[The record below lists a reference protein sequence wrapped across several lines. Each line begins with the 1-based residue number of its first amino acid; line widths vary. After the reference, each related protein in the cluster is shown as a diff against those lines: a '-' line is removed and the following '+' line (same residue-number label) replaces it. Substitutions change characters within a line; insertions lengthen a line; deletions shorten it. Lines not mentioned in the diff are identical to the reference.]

1 MTTTLAPEHT
11 LTPGAAP
18 ELRDADL
25 SPRDRSEGSAGGR
38 SRIRRFW
45 RGPERD
51 PAWAR
56 PALFLL
62 LAVTAVLYLWD
73 LGSSGWANSY
83 YAAAVQ
89 AGTKSW
95 KAMFFGSTDASN
107 FITVDKTPLSLWPM
121 EISARIFGLNSWS
134 MLVPQALMGVAT
146 VGVLYATVK
155 RWFGAGAGLLA
166 GAICALTPVA
176 ALMFRF
182 NNPDASLTLLMTLG
196 AYAVTR
202 ALEQD
207 STKWV
212 IAAGAFVGLA
222 FLAKELQAFL
232 VLPAFGLVYLVAGPP
247 KLGRRLWHCILMGL
261 STMAFAGWWIAIVY
275 AWPASS
281 RPYLGGSQDNTF
293 FDVLFGYNGFGRLSG
308 NETGSVGGLGGNGGF
323 GGAGGQWGP
332 TGLTRLFNSAFGGEA
347 SWLLPAALIFLVGVL
362 AWTLPRHRTDR
373 ARAGMVLWGG
383 WLVVTGLAISLGKG
397 IIHEYYTVA
406 LAPAIGAVVAI
417 GAVFLWR
424 KREHAGARAI
434 LAAAVG
440 ATAIWS
446 AILLDRAADWNPWL
460 HDVVLFGGGI
470 TALALLF
477 PIVNKRVATF
487 VAASAVVLCLA
498 APAAW
503 TLSTVSTPHN
513 GAIPTSG
520 PSGAGGFGRG
530 GLGGGPGGGAGGFPG
545 GQLPGGTANGG
556 TANGGT
562 TNGGFPGGAGGAG
575 GAGGLLNAGT
585 VSDEIAQFLQENSDG
600 FRWVAAAVG
609 ANSAAGYQLASGEAI
624 MAIGGFN
631 GSDPAPTLA
640 QFKEYVAQGKIHYFI
655 SGGGLGGGGG
665 FGGPGGGSNGTGSSI
680 SSWVSSNFESVTVG
694 GTTFYDLTKP
704 LS

>member
-1 MTTTLAPEHT
+1 MTSTLAPPT
-11 LTPGAAP
+11 DTAPATPAGDGQFWD
-18 ELRDADL
+18 RDVAD
-25 SPRDRSEGSAGGR
+25 RDRQTARAGGG
-38 SRIRRFW
+38 SRLRRVW
-45 RGPERD
+45 RGPEDD

-56 PALFLL
+56 PALFALL
-62 LAVTAVLYLWD
+62 LVTAVLYLWD
-73 LGSSGWANSY
+73 LGASGWANSY

-121 EISARIFGLNSWS
+121 EISARIFGLSSWS

-146 VGVLYATVK
+146 VGVLYAAVK
-155 RWFGAGAGLLA
+155 RWFGASAGLLA
-166 GAICALTPVA
+166 GAVCALTPVA

-182 NNPDASLTLLMTLG
+182 NNPDASLTMLMAFG

-202 ALEQD
+202 ALEKD

-222 FLAKELQAFL
+222 FLSKELQAFL
-232 VLPAFGLVYLVAGPP
+232 VLPAFGLAYLVAGPP
-247 KLGRRLWHCILMGL
+247 KLGRRIWHCIVMGL
-261 STMAFAGWWIAIVY
+261 STMVFAGWWIAIVY

-308 NETGSVGGLGGNGGF
+308 NETGSVGGFGGN
-323 GGAGGQWGP
+323 GGQWGP

-347 SWLLPAALIFLVGVL
+347 SWLLPAALILLVGVL

-373 ARAGMVLWGG
+373 TRAGMLLWGG

-406 LAPAIGAVVAI
+406 LAPAIGAVVGI

-424 KREHAGARAI
+424 KREHAGARALMG
-434 LAAAVG
+434 LAMG
-440 ATAIWS
+440 ATAVWC
-446 AILLDRAADWNPWL
+446 AILLDRASDWNPWL
-460 HDVVLFGGGI
+460 HDVVLFGGGLV
-470 TALALLF
+470 ALALLF

-487 VAASAVVLCLA
+487 VAASAIVLGLA

-503 TLSTVSTPHN
+503 TLSTVNTPHS
-513 GAIPTSG
+513 GSIPTSG
-520 PSGAGGFGRG
+520 PGGGRGFGRG
-530 GLGGGPGGGAGGFPG
+530 GPGGGGGFPG
-545 GQLPGGTANGG
+545 GTGQLPGTTNGG
-556 TANGGT
+556 TTNGGT
-562 TNGGFPGGAGGAG
+562 TNGGFAGGGG
-575 GAGGLLNAGT
+575 GAGGLLNAGN
-585 VSDEIAQFLQENSDG
+585 VSDTVATFLQENADG
-600 FRWVAAAVG
+600 YRWVAAAVG
-609 ANSAAGYQLASGEAI
+609 ANNAAGYQLASGEAI

-631 GSDPAPTLA
+631 GSDPAPSLA
-640 QFKEYVAQGKIHYFI
+640 QFKQYVADGKIHYFI
-655 SGGGLGGGGG
+655 SGGGGFGG
-665 FGGPGGGSNGTGSSI
+665 GGPGGGQNGTGSSI

-704 LS
+704 LNN

>member
-1 MTTTLAPEHT
+1 MTSTLAPPT
-11 LTPGAAP
+11 DTAPATPAGDGQFWD
-18 ELRDADL
+18 RDP
-25 SPRDRSEGSAGGR
+25 SRRDGSGRAGGG
-38 SRIRRFW
+38 SRLRRLW
-45 RGPERD
+45 RGPETD

-56 PALFLL
+56 PALFAL
-62 LAVTAVLYLWD
+62 LAVTALLYLWD
-73 LGSSGWANSY
+73 LGSSGWANTY

-95 KAMFFGSTDASN
+95 KAFLFGSTDASN

-121 EISARIFGLNSWS
+121 EISARIFGLSSWS

-146 VGVLYATVK
+146 VGVLYAAVK

-166 GAICALTPVA
+166 GAVCALTPVA

-202 ALEQD
+202 AIEKD

-212 IAAGAFVGLA
+212 IAAGACVGLA

-232 VLPAFGLVYLVAGPP
+232 VLPAFGLVYLIAGPP
-247 KLGRRLWHCILMGL
+247 KLGRRLWHCIVMGL
-261 STMAFAGWWIAIVY
+261 ATMVAAGWWVALVS

-308 NETGSVGGLGGNGGF
+308 NETGSVGGFGGN
-323 GGAGGQWGP
+323 GGQWGP

-347 SWLLPAALIFLVGVL
+347 SWLLPAALILLVGVL
-362 AWTLPRHRTDR
+362 AWTLPRRRTDR
-373 ARAGMVLWGG
+373 TRAGMVLWGG

-406 LAPAIGAVVAI
+406 LAPAIGAVVGI

-424 KREHAGARAI
+424 KREHAGARALMG
-434 LAAAVG
+434 LALG
-440 ATAIWS
+440 ATAVWC
-446 AILLDRAADWNPWL
+446 AVLLDRVPNWNPWL

-470 TALALLF
+470 TALVLLF
-477 PIVNKRVATF
+477 PIVNRRVAAF
-487 VAASAVVLCLA
+487 VATSAVVLGLA

-503 TLSTVSTPHN
+503 TLATVNAPHT

-530 GLGGGPGGGAGGFPG
+530 GTGGAAGGGFPRAF
-545 GQLPGGTANGG
+545 PGGFGG
-556 TANGGT
+556 AA
-562 TNGGFPGGAGGAG
+562 GAGGAG
-575 GAGGLLNAGT
+575 GGAGGIGGLLEGGN
-585 VSDEIAQFLQENSDG
+585 VSDQIAQFLQEHSDG
-600 FRWVAAAVG
+600 YRWVAAAVG
-609 ANSAAGYQLASGEAI
+609 ANRAAGFQLASGEAI

-640 QFKEYVAQGKIHYFI
+640 QFQQYVADGQIHYFVA
-655 SGGGLGGGGG
+655 GGG
-665 FGGPGGGSNGTGSSI
+665 FGGGGGGQSGTGSQI
-680 SSWVSSNFESVTVG
+680 SSWVSSNFETVTVG
-694 GTTFYDLTKP
+694 GVTFYDLTKP
-704 LS
+704 LSN